1 MRPATNLSCCILRV
15 ENLSRKEATSIKTDV
30 LRNNAG
36 GGRSFLL
43 SPFGI
48 HQVADERSGHAYIGY
63 GGVSPTDDMAAYVE
77 FFRSRGKVAAWHR
90 IGLSDRDYEA
100 CMDELRGEQESDIGL
115 DDLGVDGE
123 EEYEYE
129 DDDDERGDQEVD
141 IEEFDEIEEEA
152 EAEAEENNR
161 QGAEEDEGAG
171 GSQEDVDDGGGGDA
185 GGGGGGD
192 LVKQEVEI
200 EQEDMSISSR
210 RLILRR
216 KPLAAKETT
225 TLGEEALKKL
235 TEQRIKIIFAK
246 PLRKL
251 AHDKGYVIDTVFFA
265 DMLGRLTATRRS
277 ASARY
282 DWHHPLFSGD
292 DDTTEKKLQRLM
304 QTFCNHHEVPITL
317 PPQQPLLNFSAAP
330 AAAAATEGGMEVE
343 GGGCAPSSSKLPP
356 SKRLKRSFDDA
367 AVRHVIRNRLVISF
381 EDQCRVYYVQAS
393 CPFWEKAQDAAS
405 VRSVVETWGV
415 DVGTVDE
422 TMDALLKEDD
432 AFGWERND
440 DAFDY
445 REDFGAELV
454 RTAHPVE
461 CYYLNGILNPFDRT
475 FRAYDKTVCIDRS
488 AASVVHASIVDTDQL
503 RRIGYNILM

>member
-1 MRPATNLSCCILRV
+1 MTSMRPAANLSCCILRV

-129 DDDDERGDQEVD
+129 DDDERGDQEVD

-152 EAEAEENNR
+152 EAEENNR
-161 QGAEEDEGAG
+161 QGAG
-171 GSQEDVDDGGGGDA
+171 GSQEDVDGGGGDA
-185 GGGGGGD
+185 GGD

-225 TLGEEALKKL
+225 TLGEEELKKL

-304 QTFCNHHEVPITL
+304 QTFCNHHEVPITF
-317 PPQQPLLNFSAAP
+317 PPHQPLLHFSAAP
-330 AAAAATEGGMEVE
+330 AAAAVMEGGMEVE
-343 GGGCAPSSSKLPP
+343 GGGCTPSSSKLAP
-356 SKRLKRSFDDA
+356 SKRLKRSSDD
-367 AVRHVIRNRLVISF
+367 AVRHVIRSRLVISF

-393 CPFWEKAQDAAS
+393 RPFWEKAQDAAS
-405 VRSVVETWGV
+405 VRSAVETWGV
-415 DVGTVDE
+415 DGGTVDE

-454 RTAHPVE
+454 RTVHPVE

-475 FRAYDKTVCIDRS
+475 FRAYDKTVCIDQS

-503 RRIGYNILM
+503 RRIGYNVLI